1 MDLLDQSVT
10 LRDIAAALR
19 CSYNAMRQAVHQ
31 EPGNPSRGTLRLHF
45 LHIPLFR
52 VGRVWL
58 ARQADV
64 QAVLSPTAAP
74 ELQAPAADLPPRRPG
89 RPRKSTTIAAQ
100 AAPGVSK

>member
-45 LHIPLFR
+45 LHIPIFR

-64 QAVLSPTAAP
+64 QAVLSPGAAP
-74 ELQAPAADLPPRRPG
+74 APQAPAADLAPRRRPG
-89 RPRKSTTIAAQ
+89 RPRKSSIADQ
-100 AAPGVSK
+100 VGSQK